1 VSQVTIEAD
10 MGYRIVCCAKQVPD
24 TSNITGEAMN
34 ADGTIN
40 RAALPAVFNPEDKNA
55 LELGLSLRDRYGG
68 QVTVLT
74 MGPPR
79 AAEILREALELGADR
94 AVLLTDRGFAVAD
107 TLATSYTLAKAVE
120 RAGGADIVLCG
131 RQAIDGDT
139 AQIGPQ
145 LAGRIGIT
153 QVTYIV
159 DVLDLD
165 DRTVTLRRLI
175 EGGVETVQT
184 QLPVLLTV
192 TSEANEPRP
201 PRAKLVMKYKK
212 ARAPWELA
220 RQADPEGKLPDD
232 VLQDKLKEKEY
243 DLGQRGLLIA
253 EWDGA
258 AIAADMTNCGYLGSP
273 TRVMKVE
280 SAVLKQTEHKRV
292 EPTDEALRDLVHEL
306 AQDHILG

>member
-1 VSQVTIEAD
+1 MA
-10 MGYRIVCCAKQVPD
+10 YRIIVCVKQVPD
-24 TSNITGEAMN
+24 TANITGEAMN

-55 LELGLSLRDRYGG
+55 LELGLALRDKYGG
-68 QVTVLT
+68 KVTVVT

-79 AAEILREALELGADR
+79 ASDVLRDSLELGADA

-120 RAGGADIVLCG
+120 RAGGADVVLCG

-145 LAGRIGIT
+145 LAGRLGVG
-153 QVTYIV
+153 QVTYV
-159 DVLDLD
+159 LDVLDLGD
-165 DRTVTLRRLI
+165 GSIKAKRMI
-175 EGGVETVQT
+175 EGGVETVEAK
-184 QLPVLLTV
+184 LPVLLTV

-201 PRAKLVMKYKK
+201 RRAKLIMKYKRAK
-212 ARAPWELA
+212 APSELPGEI
-220 RQADPEGKLPDD
+220 DPTRKMPSDELEA
-232 VLQDKLKEKEY
+232 KLKEKEY
-243 DLGQRGLLIA
+243 ELGEAGLLIP

-258 AIAADMTNCGYLGSP
+258 SLAADMEQCGYVGSP

-280 SAVLKQTEHKRV
+280 SALLKQAKHKSI
-292 EPTDEALRDLVHEL
+292 EPTDKGVQGLLHEL
-306 AQDHILG
+306 AEDHIIG

>member
-1 VSQVTIEAD
+1 MA
-10 MGYRIVCCAKQVPD
+10 YRIIVCAKQVPD
-24 TSNITGEAMN
+24 SSNITGEAMN

-55 LELGLSLRDRYGG
+55 LELGLALREKYGG
-68 QVTVLT
+68 KVTVIT

-79 AAEILREALELGADR
+79 AADILRDSLERGADT

-107 TLATSYTLAKAVE
+107 TLATSYTLAKAIE

-145 LAGRIGIT
+145 LAGRLGIG
-153 QVTYIV
+153 QVTYILE
-159 DVLDLD
+159 VLDVAAGTIKAKRMID
-165 DRTVTLRRLI
+165 
-175 EGGVETVQT
+175 GGVETVEAK
-184 QLPVLLTV
+184 LPVLLTV

-201 PRAKLVMKYKK
+201 PRAKLIMKYKK
-212 ARAPWELA
+212 AKAPCELIA
-220 RQADPEGKLPDD
+220 EIDPRRKMPAGELEGR
-232 VLQDKLKEKEY
+232 LKEKEY
-243 DLGQRGLLIA
+243 ALGEAGMLIA

-258 AIAADMTNCGYLGSP
+258 AIAADIEQCGYAGSP

-280 SAVLKQTEHKRV
+280 SALLKQAKHKSV
-292 EPTDEALRDLVHEL
+292 EPTGEGLQKLVHEL
-306 AQDHILG
+306 AADHILG

>member
-1 VSQVTIEAD
+1 MA
-10 MGYRIVCCAKQVPD
+10 YRIIVCAKQVPD
-24 TSNITGEAMN
+24 TANITGEAMN

-55 LELGLSLRDRYGG
+55 LELGLALRDKYGG
-68 QVTVLT
+68 KVTVVT

-79 AAEILREALELGADR
+79 AADILRDSLERGAD
-94 AVLLTDRGFAVAD
+94 AVVLLTDRGFAVAD

-145 LAGRIGIT
+145 LAGRLGIG
-153 QVTYIV
+153 QVTYIL
-159 DVLDLD
+159 DVLDIASGTIKAK
-165 DRTVTLRRLI
+165 RMI
-175 EGGVETVQT
+175 EGGVETIEAK
-184 QLPVLLTV
+184 LPVLLTV

-201 PRAKLVMKYKK
+201 PRAKLIMKYKRAK
-212 ARAPWELA
+212 APCELA
-220 RQADPEGKLPDD
+220 GEIDPTRKMPADELGA
-232 VLQDKLKEKEY
+232 KLKEREY
-243 DLGQRGLLIA
+243 ALGESGLLIS

-258 AIAADMTNCGYLGSP
+258 SIAADMEQCGYVGSP

-280 SAVLKQTEHKRV
+280 SALLKQMKHKSV
-292 EPTDEALRDLVHEL
+292 DPTDQGLQGLIHEL
-306 AQDHILG
+306 AEDHIIG

>member
-1 VSQVTIEAD
+1 MA
-10 MGYRIVCCAKQVPD
+10 YRIVVCVKQVPD
-24 TSNITGEAMN
+24 TANITGEAMN

-55 LELGLSLRDRYGG
+55 LELGLALRDKYGG
-68 QVTVLT
+68 KVTVVT

-79 AAEILREALELGADR
+79 ASDVLRDSLELGADA

-120 RAGGADIVLCG
+120 RAGGADVVICG

-145 LAGRIGIT
+145 LAGRLGIG
-153 QVTYIV
+153 QVTYILE
-159 DVLDLD
+159 VLDLGD
-165 DRTVTLRRLI
+165 GSITAKRMI
-175 EGGVETVQT
+175 EGGVETVEAK
-184 QLPVLLTV
+184 LPVLLTV

-201 PRAKLVMKYKK
+201 RRAKLIMKYKRAK
-212 ARAPWELA
+212 APSELPSELDPK
-220 RQADPEGKLPDD
+220 RQMPREELEA
-232 VLQDKLKEKEY
+232 KLKERECE
-243 DLGQRGLLIA
+243 LGEAGLLIP

-258 AIAADMTNCGYLGSP
+258 SLAADMEQCGFMGSP

-280 SAVLKQTEHKRV
+280 SALLKQMKHKGV
-292 EPTDEALRDLVHEL
+292 EPTDKGLQGLLHEL
-306 AQDHILG
+306 AEDHIIG